1 MHQSET
7 EVSDRSPSKQP
18 FQKRVGNLFIA
29 QSYSNFSWTAVFHH
43 SFSWCDF
50 NVTHWKEMLLWT
62 NFNNYPILLQ
72 LSLLVVLRL

>member
-29 QSYSNFSWTAVFHH
+29 QSYSNFSQTAVFHR

-50 NVTHWKEMLLWT
+50 SVIHDKKCNKKCYFEPTLIITL
-62 NFNNYPILLQ
+62 FCY
-72 LSLLVVLRL
+72 S

>member
-29 QSYSNFSWTAVFHH
+29 QSYSNFSQTTVFHH
-43 SFSWCDF
+43 SFPWCDF
-50 NVTHWKEMLLWT
+50 STEKKCYFESTLT
-62 NFNNYPILLQ
+62 ITIILLQ
-72 LSLLVVLRL
+72 LSLFVLLRL

>member
-29 QSYSNFSWTAVFHH
+29 QSYSNFSQTAVFHH

-50 NVTHWKEMLLWT
+50 SITHDKKCYFEPTLIITL
-62 NFNNYPILLQ
+62 FCY
-72 LSLLVVLRL
+72 S